1 MNHKEI
7 ITADFKAAC
16 RDYYYLLSREY
27 PERSSLKMTGD
38 RYMLSRDQR
47 SVLYRGISSRPI
59 SAVRNAR
66 LIMPSPQMKL
76 IVDGYN
82 VLFTILN
89 YRLGRMVFIST
100 DGILRDAGS
109 LHGKLRDDTLFLEC
123 IEDLFLTILPMRP
136 VSVEL
141 FLDSPVTSSRR
152 HYQLILQKLTDSGL
166 PGTCT
171 LVHSA
176 DQEIR
181 TLNSGVL
188 ASSDTELIG
197 KTTTPVVDLA
207 RLVLINR
214 YGAELFRL
222 NELLDQI
229 R

>member
-1 MNHKEI
+1 MNRKEI
-7 ITADFKAAC
+7 ITGDFKAAC
-16 RDYYYLLSREY
+16 KDYYYLLSREY

-38 RYMLSRDQR
+38 RYRLSRDQR
-47 SVLYRGISSRPI
+47 SVLYRGISSGPV

-66 LIMPSPQMKL
+66 LIMPSPHLKM

-109 LHGKLRDDTLFLEC
+109 LHGKLRDDKLFLEC
-123 IEDLFLTILPMRP
+123 IEDLFLTLLPIP
-136 VSVEL
+136 PAFVEL
-141 FLDSPVTSSRR
+141 FLDSPVTSSLR
-152 HYQLILQKLTDSGL
+152 HHKLIIQKFADYGL

-181 TLNSGVL
+181 SVNSGVL
-188 ASSDTELIG
+188 ASSDTVLIA
-197 KTTTPVVDLA
+197 KTTIPVVDLA
-207 RLVLINR
+207 RLVLENR
-214 YGAELFRL
+214 YGADFFRL
-222 NELLDQI
+222 EELLG
-229 R
+229 